1 MERYQD
7 LVGARLMGYK
17 FSDAD
22 VQWAKD
28 HKWLTT
34 HKV

>member
-1 MERYQD
+1 MGADTPIAVKMERYQD

-22 VQWAKD
+22 VQ
-28 HKWLTT
+28 
-34 HKV
+34 